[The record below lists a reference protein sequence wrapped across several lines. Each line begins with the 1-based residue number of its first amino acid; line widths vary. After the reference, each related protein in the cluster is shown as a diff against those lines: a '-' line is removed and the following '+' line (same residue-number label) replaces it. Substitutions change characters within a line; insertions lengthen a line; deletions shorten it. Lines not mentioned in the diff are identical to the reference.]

1 MYSNQASRSE
11 QPALKEQAIS
21 AANFGIKE
29 CPICHARCF
38 ADMEVCYGCLHSFTE
53 EENQVSLAETTRLSL
68 NDEIKTTRL
77 PLSGESGESDI
88 SLKEKGAQPEP
99 SMSEVA
105 LSISDQT
112 AKIKVS
118 PASSNT
124 QVTLTDLL
132 EIVISVRTPS

>member
-1 MYSNQASRSE
+1 MYSSQTAVTE
-11 QPALKEQAIS
+11 QLALKEQVIS
-21 AANFGIKE
+21 EANFGIKE

-53 EENQVSLAETTRLSL
+53 EENQASLAETTRLSL
-68 NDEIKTTRL
+68 SPETNTTRL
-77 PLSGESGESDI
+77 SLSDESNSG
-88 SLKEKGAQPEP
+88 LAEKVAQSEP

-105 LSISDQT
+105 LPISDQT
-112 AKIKVS
+112 TKIKVS

>member
-1 MYSNQASRSE
+1 MYSSQTAVTE
-11 QPALKEQAIS
+11 QSALKEQGIS
-21 AANFGIKE
+21 EANFGIKE

-53 EENQVSLAETTRLSL
+53 EENQASLAETTRLSL
-68 NDEIKTTRL
+68 SPETNTTRL
-77 PLSGESGESDI
+77 SLSDESNSG
-88 SLKEKGAQPEP
+88 LAEKVAQSEP

-105 LSISDQT
+105 LPISDQT
-112 AKIKVS
+112 TKIKVS

>member
-1 MYSNQASRSE
+1 MYSSQTAVTE
-11 QPALKEQAIS
+11 QSALKEQVIS
-21 AANFGIKE
+21 EANFGIKE

-53 EENQVSLAETTRLSL
+53 EENQASLAETTRLSL
-68 NDEIKTTRL
+68 SPETNTTRL
-77 PLSGESGESDI
+77 SLSDESD
-88 SLKEKGAQPEP
+88 SGLAEKVAQSEP

-105 LSISDQT
+105 LPISDQT
-112 AKIKVS
+112 TKIKVS

>member
-1 MYSNQASRSE
+1 MYSSQTAVTE
-11 QPALKEQAIS
+11 QSALKEQVIS
-21 AANFGIKE
+21 EANFGIKE

-53 EENQVSLAETTRLSL
+53 EENQASLAETTRLSL
-68 NDEIKTTRL
+68 GPETNTTRL
-77 PLSGESGESDI
+77 SLSDESNSG
-88 SLKEKGAQPEP
+88 LAEKVAQSEP

-105 LSISDQT
+105 LPISDQT
-112 AKIKVS
+112 TKIKVS

>member
-1 MYSNQASRSE
+1 MYSSQTAVTE
-11 QPALKEQAIS
+11 QSALKEQVIS
-21 AANFGIKE
+21 EANFGIKE

-53 EENQVSLAETTRLSL
+53 EENQASLAETTRLSL
-68 NDEIKTTRL
+68 SDESN
-77 PLSGESGESDI
+77 SG
-88 SLKEKGAQPEP
+88 LAEKVAQSEP

-105 LSISDQT
+105 LPISDQT
-112 AKIKVS
+112 TKIKVS

>member
-1 MYSNQASRSE
+1 MYSSQTAVTE
-11 QPALKEQAIS
+11 QSALKEQVIS
-21 AANFGIKE
+21 EANFGIKE

-53 EENQVSLAETTRLSL
+53 EENQASLAETTRLSL
-68 NDEIKTTRL
+68 SSETNTTRL
-77 PLSGESGESDI
+77 SLSDESNSG
-88 SLKEKGAQPEP
+88 LAEKVAQSEP

-105 LSISDQT
+105 LPISDQT
-112 AKIKVS
+112 TKIKVS

>member
-1 MYSNQASRSE
+1 MYSSQTTVTE
-11 QPALKEQAIS
+11 QSALKEQVIS
-21 AANFGIKE
+21 EANFGIKE

-53 EENQVSLAETTRLSL
+53 EENQASLAETTRLSL
-68 NDEIKTTRL
+68 SPETNTTRL
-77 PLSGESGESDI
+77 SLSDESNSG
-88 SLKEKGAQPEP
+88 LAEKVAQSEP

-105 LSISDQT
+105 LPISDQT
-112 AKIKVS
+112 TKIKVS

>member
-1 MYSNQASRSE
+1 MYSSQTAVTE
-11 QPALKEQAIS
+11 QSALKEQVIS
-21 AANFGIKE
+21 EANFGIKE

-53 EENQVSLAETTRLSL
+53 EENQASLAETTRLSL
-68 NDEIKTTRL
+68 SPETNTTRL
-77 PLSGESGESDI
+77 SLSDESNSG
-88 SLKEKGAQPEP
+88 LAEKVAQSEP

-105 LSISDQT
+105 LPISDQT
-112 AKIKVS
+112 TKIKVS
-118 PASSNT
+118 PTSSNT

>member
-1 MYSNQASRSE
+1 MYSSQTAVTE
-11 QPALKEQAIS
+11 QSALKEQVIS
-21 AANFGIKE
+21 EANFGIKE

-53 EENQVSLAETTRLSL
+53 EENQASLAETTRLS
-68 NDEIKTTRL
+68 
-77 PLSGESGESDI
+77 LSGESGESDI

-105 LSISDQT
+105 LPISDQT

>member
-1 MYSNQASRSE
+1 MYSSQAAVTE
-11 QPALKEQAIS
+11 QSALKEQVIS
-21 AANFGIKE
+21 EANFGIKE

-53 EENQVSLAETTRLSL
+53 EENQASLAETTRLSL
-68 NDEIKTTRL
+68 SPETNTTRL
-77 PLSGESGESDI
+77 SLSDESNSGLI
-88 SLKEKGAQPEP
+88 EKGAQSEP

-105 LSISDQT
+105 LPISDQT
-112 AKIKVS
+112 TKIKMS

>member
-1 MYSNQASRSE
+1 MYSGQIAVTE
-11 QPALKEQAIS
+11 QSALKEQVIS
-21 AANFGIKE
+21 EANFGIKE

-53 EENQVSLAETTRLSL
+53 EENQASLAETTRLSL
-68 NDEIKTTRL
+68 SDESN
-77 PLSGESGESDI
+77 SG
-88 SLKEKGAQPEP
+88 LAEKVAQSEP

-105 LSISDQT
+105 LPISDQT
-112 AKIKVS
+112 TKIKVS

-132 EIVISVRTPS
+132 EIVISVRAPS

>member
-1 MYSNQASRSE
+1 MYSSQTAVTE
-11 QPALKEQAIS
+11 QSALKEQVIS
-21 AANFGIKE
+21 EANFGIKE

-53 EENQVSLAETTRLSL
+53 EENQASLAEITRLSLSPETNTTRLSL
-68 NDEIKTTRL
+68 SDESN
-77 PLSGESGESDI
+77 SG
-88 SLKEKGAQPEP
+88 LAEKVAQSEP

-105 LSISDQT
+105 LPISDQT
-112 AKIKVS
+112 TKIKVS

>member
-1 MYSNQASRSE
+1 MYSSQTAVTE
-11 QPALKEQAIS
+11 QSALKEQVIS
-21 AANFGIKE
+21 EANFGIKE

-53 EENQVSLAETTRLSL
+53 EENQASLAETTRLSL
-68 NDEIKTTRL
+68 SPETNTTRL
-77 PLSGESGESDI
+77 SLSDESNSG
-88 SLKEKGAQPEP
+88 LAEKGAQSEP

-105 LSISDQT
+105 LPISDQT
-112 AKIKVS
+112 TKIKVS